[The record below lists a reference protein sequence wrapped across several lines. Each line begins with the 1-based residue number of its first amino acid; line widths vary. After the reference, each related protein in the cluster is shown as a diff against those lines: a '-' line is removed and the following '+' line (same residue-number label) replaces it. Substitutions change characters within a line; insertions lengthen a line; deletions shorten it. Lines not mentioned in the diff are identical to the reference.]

1 MNKSTYAENEESDLL
16 QNLFN
21 ERQRVQELEEE
32 LERVHKTSKNALEIG
47 SDQTLKFK
55 QLVSIL
61 RKKYDEAQHKNT
73 ETREKFDKFLLDHDK
88 LKKTY
93 EESLHEQKQK
103 EIQLHNVSSEL
114 KILKDQI
121 QDLRTENQ
129 DKEEELNS
137 LKEQLIKLKD
147 FLQNKE
153 TYEENTKSEL
163 ETYKQKQKQF
173 ERVVH
178 YLRKRLEEAHLEN
191 KELFD
196 TFQNTQQINKQLES
210 SLQESNAQIVVMQ
223 NELQQLKTKQLE
235 QEAKDNVEQNAK
247 KEFFDEQLKL
257 LISSKED
264 LEQIKDTVV
273 LNLKEFKDEKLKS
286 EEINLK
292 KIEMLQK
299 ELAEVHEH
307 KILEIQE
314 LSKSLLEWQ
323 NDSAAAKKEAE
334 GYQKDLEAK
343 CSELALIREELT
355 QLANV
360 NTGYK
365 ERLDLLE
372 ANKEESEAALRM
384 AQQHLAKKVR
394 ETTVMAEENEELKQQ
409 NRDLQNALDFSKLKV
424 AEYQNTLEQE
434 YQNQKKLQ
442 EQYQEGLKSFEMH
455 TLKWEEK
462 YFAMQQKWQESESR
476 LREFKNFEEKYQ
488 KMHSILNHLSNLL
501 GKPIVLP
508 AGELSHSFDTI
519 TIEKEKNLQI
529 DQPTLFDLSTFS
541 KEVKTFY

>member
-1 MNKSTYAENEESDLL
+1 MNKSTYAGNEESALL

-73 ETREKFDKFLLDHDK
+73 ETREKFDKFLLDYDK
-88 LKKTY
+88 LKKIY
-93 EESLHEQKQK
+93 EQSLQDQKQK
-103 EIQLHNVSSEL
+103 EVQLQTVFSEI
-114 KILKDQI
+114 KILKDQVHDFSI
-121 QDLRTENQ
+121 ENQ

-147 FLQNKE
+147 ILQNKE
-153 TYEENTKSEL
+153 TSEENSKTEL
-163 ETYKQKQKQF
+163 ETYKQKQRQF

-196 TFQNTQQINKQLES
+196 TFQNTQQLNKQLDA
-210 SLQESNAQIVVMQ
+210 SLQDSIAQSTAMQ
-223 NELQQLKTKQLE
+223 NELQQLKAKQLE
-235 QEAKDNVEQNAK
+235 QEANDSLERNAK
-247 KEFFDEQLKL
+247 KEFFDEQLRL
-257 LISSKED
+257 LMSSKEE
-264 LEQIKDTVV
+264 LTQIKDTVV

-286 EEINLK
+286 EEVNLK

-307 KILEIQE
+307 KAMEIQE
-314 LSKSLLEWQ
+314 LSQRILEWQ
-323 NDSAAAKKEAE
+323 NKNAAITKEVE
-334 GYQKDLEAK
+334 NCQKEIEAK
-343 CSELALIREELT
+343 ESILAILKQELE
-355 QLANV
+355 QLAAD

-372 ANKEESEAALRM
+372 TNKEESEAALRM

-409 NRDLQNALDFSKLKV
+409 NRDLQNELDFTKLKV
-424 AEYQNTLEQE
+424 VEYQNTLEQE
-434 YQNQKKLQ
+434 YQNQKRLQ

-462 YFAMQQKWQESESR
+462 YFAMQQKWQEAESR

-529 DQPTLFDLSTFS
+529 DQPTLFDLSNFS